1 MSMRIRQLSVAAGAA
16 LLLTACGGGGPMDGK
31 TGQEVAEAAADALE
45 KAGAVHVAGTVA
57 QEGEEG
63 EIDLQLQGADAV
75 GTLTFGGSEIEFL
88 NVGGTAYLKAP
99 PGFWGSF
106 GLPEEVAAQF
116 EGQWVTVPGEAASQ
130 FQEFSLDGFVEQLR
144 NPSSDVEKDV
154 TEDELDGEPVV
165 IVEQQDGSTLTVAN
179 DEPAYPLEIKNEGD
193 EAGSLIFSRFGEEEE
208 IETPADA
215 LDLTEMMG
223 GS

>member
-31 TGQEVAEAAADALE
+31 SGQEVAEAAADALE
-45 KAGAVHVAGTVA
+45 EAGAVHVAGTVA
-57 QEGEEG
+57 QDGEEG

-88 NVGGTAYLKAP
+88 NVGGTAYMKAP

-116 EGQWVTVPGEAASQ
+116 EGQWVTVPAEAASEFEQ
-130 FQEFSLDGFVEQLR
+130 FSLDGFVEELR
-144 NPSSDVEKDV
+144 NPSSEVKEDV
-154 TEDELDGEPVV
+154 TEDEVDGDPVV
-165 IVEQQDGSTLTVAN
+165 IVEQDDGSTLTVAN
-179 DEPAYPLEIKNEGD
+179 DDPAYPLEIKNKGD
-193 EAGSLIFSRFGEEEE
+193 EEGSLTFSRFGEEEE
-208 IETPADA
+208 IEAPSDA
-215 LDLTEMMG
+215 LDLTEVMG
-223 GS
+223 G

>member
-1 MSMRIRQLSVAAGAA
+1 
-16 LLLTACGGGGPMDGK
+16 MDGK

-45 KAGAVHVAGTVA
+45 EAGAVHVAGTIA

-88 NVGGTAYLKAP
+88 NVGGTAYMKAP

-106 GLPEEVAAQF
+106 GLPEDVAAQF
-116 EGQWVTVPGEAASQ
+116 EGKWVTVPSDAASQ
-130 FQEFSLDGFVEQLR
+130 FEQFSLDGFIEALRDPDGEVKEEVE
-144 NPSSDVEKDV
+144 
-154 TEDELDGEPVV
+154 EDEVDGDPVV
-165 IVEQQDGSTLTVAN
+165 IVEQEDGSRLTVAN
-179 DEPAYPLEIKNEGD
+179 DDPSYPLELKNEGD
-193 EAGSLIFSRFGEEEE
+193 DAGSVIFSRFGEEEE
-208 IETPADA
+208 IETPTDA
-215 LDLTEMMG
+215 VDLTEMMG